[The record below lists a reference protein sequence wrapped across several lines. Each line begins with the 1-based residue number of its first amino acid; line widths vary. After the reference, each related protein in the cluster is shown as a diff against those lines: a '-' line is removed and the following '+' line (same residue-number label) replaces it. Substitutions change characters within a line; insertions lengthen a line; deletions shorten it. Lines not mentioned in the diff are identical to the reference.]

1 MNLPLT
7 KAQLCPRTDCHSR
20 QTEEMEQSCDAARTH
35 QRHSFKMQL
44 RSVAAKRDAGGCQGV
59 GGNWALV
66 PIPCMPGTPLQHT
79 PTGLMHLAAF
89 SSLQP
94 PVLKRGTG
102 VASLLSTGEE
112 KPSAEGRQCGSA
124 AERSACSSLL
134 RWEDMKWALL
144 SWQKGTIHV
153 VGLEQQ

>member
-59 GGNWALV
+59 GEIEPLFLFPACLV
-66 PIPCMPGTPLQHT
+66 LLCSTHRLGWCILLLFHPCSLLYWKEGPVWLPSYLQERRNPLQRADSVAQQQRD
-79 PTGLMHLAAF
+79 LRA
-89 SSLQP
+89 P
-94 PVLKRGTG
+94 PCLDGKTW
-102 VASLLSTGEE
+102 SEHCS
-112 KPSAEGRQCGSA
+112 PGRRVQFM
-124 AERSACSSLL
+124 
-134 RWEDMKWALL
+134 W
-144 SWQKGTIHV
+144 
-153 VGLEQQ
+153 